1 MNLQS
6 VSSLNEQI
14 KSILETTFIQV
25 QVEGEVSRPTYHGSG
40 HLYFTLK
47 DDNSSI
53 KCVMFRANV
62 NKLKFK
68 IKEGDSLIISGA
80 ITLYKPRGEYQINC
94 FSLEPSGM
102 GALAFAYERLKKQLQ
117 TEGLFEQSRKKNLP
131 KIPSHIV
138 LITSGTSAALQDMLK
153 VSKNRWPLIKISLI
167 DVQVQGDL
175 AHLQIKDAIIRA
187 DLMDVDIIV
196 IGRGGGSVEDL
207 WAFNEED
214 VARAIGACNTPLVCA
229 VGHEIDWVI
238 SDYVADLRAPTPSA
252 AMEMILPDSN
262 EVLMQLDSIEQSFN
276 QSIKSILQKS
286 SYALNQQYELFS
298 QYSYE
303 NRMKQ
308 YNEQLESLKKSYNTH
323 LQIRINQAEHE
334 PINLKQSFNDIMSR
348 ILQSKQY
355 NLNSM
360 KESYKNSNPK
370 MRDKIGFAQI
380 VKGKNV
386 VTLSELKVNDTFTLQ
401 DSKEIIDAKVIS
413 KSKM

>member
-14 KSILETTFIQV
+14 KSLLETTFIQV

-47 DDNSSI
+47 DDNSAI

-68 IKEGDSLIISGA
+68 IKDGDSIVISGA

-102 GALAFAYERLKKQLQ
+102 GALAFAYEKLKNQLQ
-117 TEGLFEQSRKKNLP
+117 AEGLFEQSKKIPLP

-138 LITSGTSAALQDMLK
+138 LITSRTGAALQDMLK
-153 VSKNRWPLIKISLI
+153 VTKHRWPLVKISLI
-167 DVQVQGDL
+167 DVQVQGDI
-175 AHLQIKDAIIRA
+175 AKSQISHAISKA
-187 DLMDVDIIV
+187 DSMNADIIV

-207 WAFNEED
+207 WAFNEEI
-214 VARAIGACNTPLVCA
+214 VARAIASRSTPLVSA
-229 VGHEIDWVI
+229 VGHEVDWVI

-252 AMEMILPDSN
+252 AMQMILPDSN
-262 EVLMQLDSIEQSFN
+262 EVLMQLDSYEQRYN
-276 QSIKSILQKS
+276 QSMNSILNKN
-286 SYALNQQYELFS
+286 SYTLKQQYELFS
-298 QYSYE
+298 QYSFE

-323 LQIRINQAEHE
+323 LQLRINQAHNE
-334 PINLKQSFNDIMSR
+334 PKNLKQSFNDVMSR
-348 ILQSKQY
+348 ILQAKQY
-355 NLNSM
+355 NLNST
-360 KESYKNSNPK
+360 KESFKNSNPK
-370 MRDKIGFAQI
+370 MRDKTGFAQI
-380 VKGKNV
+380 VKNKNV
-386 VTLSELKVNDTFTLQ
+386 VALSELNVDDTFTLQ

>member
-14 KSILETTFIQV
+14 KSLLETTFIQV

-47 DDNSSI
+47 DDNSAI

-68 IKEGDSLIISGA
+68 IKDGDSIVISGA

-102 GALAFAYERLKKQLQ
+102 GALAFAYEKLKNQLQ
-117 TEGLFEQSRKKNLP
+117 TEGLFEQSSKKPLP
-131 KIPSHIV
+131 KMPSHIV

-153 VSKNRWPLIKISLI
+153 VTKHRWPLVKISLI
-167 DVQVQGDL
+167 DVQVQGDI
-175 AHLQIKDAIIRA
+175 AKSQISHAIFKA
-187 DLMDVDIIV
+187 DSMNTDIIV

-207 WAFNEED
+207 WAFNEEI
-214 VARAIGACNTPLVCA
+214 VARAIASCSTPIVSA
-229 VGHEIDWVI
+229 VGHEVDWVI

-252 AMEMILPDSN
+252 AMQMILPDSN
-262 EVLMQLDSIEQSFN
+262 EVLMQLDSYEQRYN
-276 QSIKSILQKS
+276 QSMNSILNKN
-286 SYALNQQYELFS
+286 SYALKQQYELFS

-303 NRMKQ
+303 NRMMQ
-308 YNEQLESLKKSYNTH
+308 YNEQVESLKKSYNTH
-323 LQIRINQAEHE
+323 LQIRINQAQNE
-334 PINLKQSFNDIMSR
+334 PINLKQSFNDVMGR
-348 ILQSKQY
+348 VFQTKQY
-355 NLNSM
+355 HLNSM
-360 KESYKNSNPK
+360 KESFKNSNPK

-380 VKGKNV
+380 VKDKNV
-386 VTLSELKVNDTFTLQ
+386 VALSELDIDDTFTLQ
-401 DSKEIIDAKVIS
+401 DSKEIIGAKVIS

>member
-68 IKEGDSLIISGA
+68 IKEGDSIVISGA
-80 ITLYKPRGEYQINC
+80 VTLYKPRGEYQINC

-117 TEGLFEQSRKKNLP
+117 AEGLFEQSRKKNLP

-167 DVQVQGDL
+167 DVQVQGDV
-175 AHLQIKDAIIRA
+175 AHLQIKDAIIKA
-187 DLMDVDIIV
+187 DLMNADIIV

-262 EVLMQLDSIEQSFN
+262 ETLMQLDSIEQRLN

-286 SYALNQQYELFS
+286 HYALNQQYELFS

-323 LQIRINQAEHE
+323 LQIRINQANNA

-355 NLNSM
+355 SLNSM

-370 MRDKIGFAQI
+370 MRDKMGFAQI
-380 VKGKNV
+380 VKDKNV
-386 VTLSELKVNDTFTLQ
+386 VALSELKLNDTFTLQ
-401 DSKEIIDAKVIS
+401 DSKDIIDAKVIS

>member
-14 KSILETTFIQV
+14 KSLLETTFIQV

-68 IKEGDSLIISGA
+68 IKEGDSIVISGA

-94 FSLEPSGM
+94 FALEPSGM

-117 TEGLFEQSRKKNLP
+117 AEGLFEQSRKKNLP

-153 VSKNRWPLIKISLI
+153 VSKSRWPIIKISLI
-167 DVQVQGDL
+167 DVQVQGDI
-175 AHLQIKDAIIRA
+175 AHLQIKDAINRA
-187 DLMDVDIIV
+187 DSMGADIIV

-214 VARAIGACNTPLVCA
+214 VARAIGSCNTPLVSA

-252 AMEMILPDSN
+252 AMQMILPDSN

-276 QSIKSILQKS
+276 QSIKSILHKS

-323 LQIRINQAEHE
+323 LQIRINQAQHE
-334 PINLKQSFNDIMSR
+334 PINLKQSFNDVMSR
-348 ILQSKQY
+348 VLQSKQY
-355 NLNSM
+355 SLNSTQ
-360 KESYKNSNPK
+360 ESFKNSNPK
-370 MRDKIGFAQI
+370 MRDKTGFAQI
-380 VKGKNV
+380 VKDKSV
-386 VTLSELKVNDTFTLQ
+386 VTLSELNIEDTFTLQ
-401 DSKEIIDAKVIS
+401 DSKEIIGAKVIS